1 MKAYFV
7 ARCRNDVDLDGPVN
21 QQAIA
26 GKTKKE
32 IVFDEITLDT
42 HKILQANK
50 ADILVPFYGMMVGT
64 FCAEIVPQE
73 RSRIR
78 LTVERMGGQIRVP
91 EYWLDI
97 AAHQMPFRL
106 IAYKGELLCWMVEN
120 YTEQKKISLVGM
132 KPWSITVNMEIE
144 SLPA

>member
-7 ARCRNDVDLDGPVN
+7 ARSRNDVDLDGPVD
-21 QQAIA
+21 QHAIA

-32 IVFDEITLDT
+32 IVFDEITFDT

-50 ADILVPFYGMMVGT
+50 ADILVPFNGMMVGT
-64 FCAEIVPQE
+64 FSAEIVPQE
-73 RSRIR
+73 SSRIR
-78 LTVERMGGQIRVP
+78 LTIERSGGQVRVP
-91 EYWLDI
+91 EYWLDV

-106 IAYKGELLCWMVEN
+106 VVYKGESFCWMVEN
-120 YTEQKKISLVGM
+120 YTEKQKISLVGM